1 MLNISAH
8 RLNPLP
14 FEKCGYRNRNK
25 IGKRYYKKVVITN
38 CQTPLAIQQVMH
50 KTLNATRR
58 AVKTSQKVKRTF
70 GCKNRVRGVN
80 EKINNTQTYYY
91 YKYPNFPTH
100 YNSAT
105 IAAITTTST

>member
-38 CQTPLAIQQVMH
+38 CQTPLAI
-50 KTLNATRR
+50 
-58 AVKTSQKVKRTF
+58 
-70 GCKNRVRGVN
+70 
-80 EKINNTQTYYY
+80 
-91 YKYPNFPTH
+91 
-100 YNSAT
+100 
-105 IAAITTTST
+105 